1 MAKATWDT
9 AKGYQMFLEGESDAA
24 IAKAVGIAS
33 STLNYYKRKHW
44 LPQDPVMGGG
54 RTQREGG
61 RSHAT

>member
-9 AKGYQMFLEGESDAA
+9 AKGYQMFLEGKSDAV

-44 LPQDPVMGGG
+44 LPQDPAVGGG

-61 RSHAT
+61 RSHAA